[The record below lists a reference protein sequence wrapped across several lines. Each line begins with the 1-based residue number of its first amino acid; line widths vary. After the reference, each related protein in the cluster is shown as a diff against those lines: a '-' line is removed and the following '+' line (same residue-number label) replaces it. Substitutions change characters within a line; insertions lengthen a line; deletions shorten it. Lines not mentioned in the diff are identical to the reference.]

1 MSIKSYKGFNQDM
14 TCRGFQFEEGKEYEV
29 KGPIQACKK
38 GFHACEAP
46 LDCFGYYAPADS
58 VYHEVEQDGKI
69 SRKGDDTKV
78 ASSKIKI
85 GARVDIAGLVKAQI
99 EWVKNTIEYDK
110 AIEKANQ
117 SPYDHAT
124 GDRGAASATGTQ
136 GAASATGYQ
145 GAASATGDRG
155 AASATGTQGAA
166 SATGYRGAAS
176 ATGYQGAASATGYQG
191 AASATGYQ
199 GAASATGLGG
209 IAIAAGFEGKVSGAL
224 GCAIVCCERGDWD
237 GTTYP
242 LLSVVSAIVDGEK
255 IKADTWYTVKNGEFV
270 EVKND

>member
-191 AASATGYQ
+191 AASATG
-199 GAASATGLGG
+199 LGG